1 MKITDPVIQSSK
13 ETNKIS
19 QNGHKRYESFFGIDD
34 ESEVESIM
42 ESHSQR
48 QSSNSQGLVMS
59 YPSKFSNG
67 KRKPLIS

>member
-13 ETNKIS
+13 ETIKIS
-19 QNGHKRYESFFGIDD
+19 QNGNKRYESFFGIDD

-42 ESHSQR
+42 ESQI
-48 QSSNSQGLVMS
+48 QSSSSQGLIMS

-67 KRKPLIS
+67 KRKPLISQ

>member
-13 ETNKIS
+13 ETIKIS
-19 QNGHKRYESFFGIDD
+19 QNGNKRYESFFGIDD

-42 ESHSQR
+42 ESQI
-48 QSSNSQGLVMS
+48 QSSSSQGLVMS

-67 KRKPLIS
+67 KRKPLISQ